1 MNLKDIKLNT
11 KETKTSNAGGQAAHE
26 TLLEALSNSK
36 GYSMRTVDAIEVL
49 YAGDDRS
56 EDKIKNSFASVK
68 SHCFSKADWR
78 VEFTDSARENIAIV
92 GKRAEGEAGRKGEWN
107 PIA

>member
-1 MNLKDIKLNT
+1 MLDTIVVNEEESVKS
-11 KETKTSNAGGQAAHE
+11 KTASGNPAHE
-26 TLLEALSNSK
+26 ILLEALGNCDD
-36 GYSMRTVDAIEVL
+36 YSMTTQAAIALL

-68 SHCFSKADWR
+68 THCWTKSNWR
-78 VEFTDSARENIAIV
+78 VEYTDSARKNIAIV
-92 GKRAEGEAGRKGEWN
+92 GKRSTTDPDKYN